1 MNIVILG
8 PQGSGKDTQAEK
20 IAEHFNLERVNMGNF
35 LREVAK
41 RDTPLGK
48 EIYRYQNVTGTMVPS
63 RILKEVLGIKLN
75 SFSREQGIVFEGV
88 PRTMEQAQYFD
99 EAVQESG
106 RKIDKVVYIKIS
118 KEDTLRRIS
127 KRRVCKGCGKIL
139 IMGQDVENEKEKCP
153 DCGGDIILRIDDTDE
168 VIAKRLK
175 VFQDETIPVIE
186 YYRKQE
192 KLLEVDG
199 AQSIEKVFDDILSV
213 LVNINQ

>member
-20 IAEHFNLERVNMGNF
+20 IAVHFNLERVNMGNF

-41 RDTPLGK
+41 QDTPLGK
-48 EIYRYQNVTGTMVPS
+48 EIYEYQNTKGAMVPS
-63 RILKEVLGIKLN
+63 RILKEVLGIKIN
-75 SFSREQGIVFEGV
+75 SFPREQSIAFEGV

-99 EAVQESG
+99 EAVKESG

-118 KEDTLRRIS
+118 KEETLKRIS
-127 KRRVCKGCGKIL
+127 KRRVCKSCEKIL
-139 IMGQDVENEKEKCP
+139 IMGKDIESESEKCP
-153 DCGGDIILRIDDTDE
+153 DCGGEIVLRIDDTDE

-175 VFQDETIPVIE
+175 VFQDETIPVID
-186 YYRKQE
+186 YYKKQG

-199 AQSIEKVFDDILSV
+199 AQSIEEVFGDILVELKSV
-213 LVNINQ
+213 A